1 MPKYKIFSAIELGS
15 AAIIM
20 KIAQM
25 TKKDGVKVI
34 DSVKY
39 DITLG
44 SEVYRGGRISS
55 KTAEEICLCLER
67 CKKLMEDYGAEDYAC
82 YATTAVRE
90 ASNKDYL
97 LDQIKIKCGLK
108 VRIITAAEES
118 FLHNKAFALSC
129 DAFDDMIA
137 MGTVIVDVNSGNTQ
151 VSYYDCGRLM
161 FSQEMPIGALR
172 ALELMDK
179 VHDAPIGFAGLLE
192 DYISAKVNNDKQT
205 FFMAQ
210 SYSYIALT
218 GALGGTIRRIIGTED
233 GFVSKEQMDYAYSK
247 LRESSVREISEEY
260 GVSDYEAEL
269 LFPTVLI
276 YKMFTANNRNKRVL
290 IREVA
295 TAGGMCVEY
304 AEKNG
309 YTHTKHRFTNDI
321 ISAAQSYAA
330 KFNVNERIWRETNE
344 YAEIIFNSIA
354 KKVGLTKQHLLLLK
368 LSALFA
374 DTGKY
379 INLNGYSKH
388 SCGIVKA
395 NPIPGLREKQQNA
408 VAYAVGMLEG
418 PIENDDEYRYLPS
431 EEKVLASKLSAI
443 LQIARSLVVTDKE
456 KINSLRAV
464 CRDERLTIIA
474 DAKSDITI
482 ERFSFERVCPFFK
495 EVFGF
500 EAELSVKKARN

>member
-1 MPKYKIFSAIELGS
+1 MPKYKIFAAIELGS

-44 SEVYRGGRISS
+44 SEVYRGGRISTE
-55 KTAEEICLCLER
+55 TAEEICICLER
-67 CKKLMEDYGAEDYAC
+67 CKQLMESYGTEEYSC

-90 ASNKDYL
+90 AGNKDYL

-118 FLHNKAFALSC
+118 FLHNKAFALGC

-151 VSYYDCGRLM
+151 VSYYDCGRLV

-179 VHDAPIGFAGLLE
+179 VHDAPVGFAGLLE
-192 DYISAKVNNDKQT
+192 DYISARVKSDKQT
-205 FFMAQ
+205 FFKAEN
-210 SYSYIALT
+210 YSYIAVT
-218 GALGGTIRRIIGTED
+218 GALAGIIRRISGSDD
-233 GFVSKEQMDYAYSK
+233 GFVNKEQMDYAYNK
-247 LRESSVREISEEY
+247 LRESSVGEISEEY

-276 YKMFTANNRNKRVL
+276 YKMFTAHSSGKRILV
-290 IREVA
+290 REVL
-295 TAGGMCVEY
+295 TASGMCVEY

-321 ISAAQSYAA
+321 VSAAQNYAA
-330 KFNVNERIWRETNE
+330 KFNVNERVWCETDGF
-344 YAEIIFNSIA
+344 AEVIFNSIA

-368 LSALFA
+368 LAALFA

-418 PIENDDEYRYLPS
+418 SIENDDEYRYLPS

-443 LQIARSLVVTDKE
+443 LQLARSLVMTDNERINGIKAVFRDDVL
-456 KINSLRAV
+456 KI
-464 CRDERLTIIA
+464 TA
-474 DAKSDITI
+474 DTKSDITI
-482 ERFSFERVCPFFK
+482 ERFAFEKVRPFFK

-500 EAELSVKKARN
+500 EAELVMKKTR